1 MCLLADNSAMETLPQ
16 LLHASLWTRS
26 LTAGQVARVEA
37 ETVVRT
43 LPLGVPVCRKGE
55 PVEHWIGIID
65 GLVKMTSMNSA
76 GKTTTFL
83 GVTSGGWFG
92 EGSLL
97 KDRHRKYDVV
107 TLRESRVAYMPRA
120 TFEWLLDTSIEFNR
134 FLLLQLNERL
144 GQFIGMVENERLL
157 ETDARV
163 ARSLASLF
171 NPLLYPEQATDVQLS
186 QEEVGYLTGV
196 SRQRVNQ
203 SLQVLERAG
212 LIRVEY
218 GRLRILDL
226 DGLRCFPEP
235 SQAGML
241 GRATPPET
249 AIAAERARSA
259 SSHSARSGVARPRKR
274 SESSR

>member
-1 MCLLADNSAMETLPQ
+1 MADNSGVDTLSE

-26 LTAGQVARVEA
+26 LTPGQVARVEA

-43 LPLGVPVCRKGE
+43 LPVGVPACRKGE
-55 PVEHWIGIID
+55 PVEHWIGIIN
-65 GLVKMTSMNSA
+65 GLVKMTSMNSE

-97 KDRHRKYDVV
+97 KDSYRKYDVV

-171 NPLLYPEQATDVQLS
+171 NPLLYPEQASDVQLS

-212 LIRVEY
+212 LIHVEY

-226 DGLRCFPEP
+226 DGLRSFPERP
-235 SQAGML
+235 PQAAL
-241 GRATPPET
+241 SARTTPAET
-249 AIAAERARSA
+249 VIAAERASAA
-259 SSHSARSGVARPRKR
+259 SSHSAKPAPSRPRKR
-274 SESSR
+274 SPN

>member
-1 MCLLADNSAMETLPQ
+1 MQTLAELLA
-16 LLHASLWTRS
+16 ASLWTRS
-26 LTAGQVARVEA
+26 LSPEQVARVEA
-37 ETVVRT
+37 ETVVRM
-43 LPLGVPVCRKGE
+43 LPVGVPVCRKGE
-55 PVEHWIGIID
+55 PVESWIGVID
-65 GLVKMTSMNSA
+65 GLVKMTSMNTD

-97 KDRHRKYDVV
+97 KDKTRKYDVV

-144 GQFIGMVENERLL
+144 GQFIAMVEYERLL
-157 ETDARV
+157 EPDARV

-171 NPLLYPEQATDVQLS
+171 NPVLYPDQDTDIQLS
-186 QEEVGYLTGV
+186 QEEIGYLTGV

-203 SLQVLERAG
+203 ALHVLERAG
-212 LIRVEY
+212 LVRIEY

-226 DGLRCFPEP
+226 EGLRSFPQPQAAIVGRTSP
-235 SQAGML
+235 S
-241 GRATPPET
+241 ATLT
-249 AIAAERARSA
+249 APALASSA
-259 SSHSARSGVARPRKR
+259 SSHSARSAGRKPRKR
-274 SESSR
+274 SDTSR